1 MASAILIL
9 LWIKSEVST
18 DRFYAKADRIYLLYH
33 RAKVNGQ
40 LKAFEQTPEVLAPA
54 LQQYFPEVE
63 KTARVI
69 NVTFLVSAA
78 EKHFNSRGAFTDSGF
93 LSIFNLPLLSGD
105 VVQSL
110 NSRYNIVLTEKMAK
124 KLFGNESALGKT
136 VRIDSNAN
144 FKVSAVLKDLPSNS
158 SFDFDYLL
166 PWSFLTDLGWEDVNW
181 TNNYAYTYILLRPGA
196 SQSDFDARVKNIV
209 IDHSK
214 GSAVESK
221 SEIFSQPLKRT
232 YLYSKDE
239 NGKLVTGRIVM
250 VRLFSVI
257 AAFILLIACINFMN
271 LSTARS
277 EKRAK
282 EVGIRKVSGAYRS
295 TLVAQFIGESTM
307 ISGMA
312 FIMALILVQLVLP
325 AFNELVGKIL
335 KIDYASPLF
344 WLFSLA
350 FILFTGLT
358 AGSYP
363 ALYLSSFS
371 PAKVLKGT
379 FKRANA
385 LVAPRKILVILQFTF
400 AIILIISTIIVK
412 DQIDYV
418 QQRDAGYN
426 RNNLVYTFIQG
437 DASKHYSLIKNELL
451 SSGTAIAATRSANPI
466 TRKWGDDWGYQWQGS
481 KEADIHTVFTELGSD
496 ADFVKTVGVKL
507 LQGRDIDIYK
517 YPADSAS
524 VLLNESAVKIMR
536 LDNPV
541 GQIIRRKGYP
551 DQWHVVGVVKDFIL
565 ESPFE
570 SVVNPMMIKGPSYFF
585 QVMHFKLNPA
595 NTTSANLAKAEA
607 IFKKYNPQYPFE
619 YVFADESY
627 ARKFEEVKRTGS
639 LSFLF
644 AGLTILISCL
654 GLFGLATYMAE
665 NRIKEI
671 GVRKVLG
678 AGVTNIAMLLSADF
692 LRLVLIAFL
701 IASPVA
707 WYAMDTW
714 LKNYTYRINIQ
725 WWVFVAAGLLSILIA
740 IVTISY
746 QAIRA
751 ALSNPVKSLRTE

>member
-1 MASAILIL
+1 M
-9 LWIKSEVST
+9 
-18 DRFYAKADRIYLLYH
+18 
-33 RAKVNGQ
+33 
-40 LKAFEQTPEVLAPA
+40 
-54 LQQYFPEVE
+54 
-63 KTARVI
+63 
-69 NVTFLVSAA
+69 
-78 EKHFNSRGAFTDSGF
+78 
-93 LSIFNLPLLSGD
+93 
-105 VVQSL
+105 
-110 NSRYNIVLTEKMAK
+110 
-124 KLFGNESALGKT
+124 
-136 VRIDSNAN
+136 
-144 FKVSAVLKDLPSNS
+144 
-158 SFDFDYLL
+158 
-166 PWSFLTDLGWEDVNW
+166 
-181 TNNYAYTYILLRPGA
+181 
-196 SQSDFDARVKNIV
+196 
-209 IDHSK
+209 
-214 GSAVESK
+214 
-221 SEIFSQPLKRT
+221 
-232 YLYSKDE
+232 
-239 NGKLVTGRIVM
+239 
-250 VRLFSVI
+250 
-257 AAFILLIACINFMN
+257 
-271 LSTARS
+271 
-277 EKRAK
+277 
-282 EVGIRKVSGAYRS
+282 
-295 TLVAQFIGESTM
+295 QFIGESTM
-307 ISGMA
+307 ISGIA
-312 FIMALILVQLVLP
+312 FIIAHILVQLVLP
-325 AFNELVGKIL
+325 AFNELVGKTL
-335 KIDYASPLF
+335 RVDYDSPLF
-344 WLFSLA
+344 WIFSLA

-426 RNNLVYTFIQG
+426 RNNLVYTFMQG

-451 SSGTAIAATRSANPI
+451 SSGAAIAATRSANPI
-466 TRKWGDDWGYQWQGS
+466 TRKWNDSWGYEWQGS
-481 KEADIHTVFTELGSD
+481 TETDNHTVFVELGSD

-517 YPADSAS
+517 YPADSAA

-536 LDNPV
+536 MNNPV

-595 NTTSANLAKAEA
+595 NTTSVNLAKAEA

-678 AGVTNIAMLLSADF
+678 AGVTNIAMLLSTDF

-707 WYAMDTW
+707 WYAMDSW
-714 LKNYTYRINIQ
+714 LKNYTYRIDIQ
-725 WWVFVAAGLLSILIA
+725 WWVFAAAGLLSILIA
-740 IVTISY
+740 VVTISY